1 MEYINVYNSTYKRLV
16 KNGYIKPKILLIGWN
31 GEVIDDIT
39 DICDLPSGSLS
50 IKMGESRY
58 SGSIRVLMSKLDYSL
73 ELKCIK
79 ALIGVSDGTDTYY
92 MSFGVMPIAGISKDG
107 EYLVLDLC
115 DKFDVLSGKLKL
127 GFTSA
132 QLQIPSS
139 SKLDLLDE
147 SSIASGKGIK
157 IGSCIRDILST
168 KIGNGLL
175 LDPITPLIDK
185 EFDDISL
192 EKQIVIGAGFYPAAA
207 IKELT
212 AAYMYDSYYD
222 GDGHLRVERNLSDDY
237 YYLAPQWEFTDNDMS
252 DLTAEDDTTEYIN
265 AQRVTG
271 TDIGGKVY
279 SYTAYN
285 NNPRSPLRTSLIGIR
300 RAPDVE
306 ISNGGSTRRCEM
318 YAKYLLKHKT
328 ASAIRISFNS
338 YILPHILANRPIMVS
353 SITSG
358 MEREKYIVDS
368 ATIPL
373 GGGSMNIS
381 ASKIEYLPF
390 EEGDYE

>member
-1 MEYINVYNSTYKRLV
+1 MDYINVYNSTYKRLA
-16 KNGYIKPKILLIGWN
+16 KNGFIKSKILLTGWN
-31 GEVIDDIT
+31 GEVIDDISE
-39 DICDLPSGSLS
+39 ICDLSSSSIS

-58 SGSIRVLMSKLDYSL
+58 SGSIRVLMSRLKYSL
-73 ELKCIK
+73 DLKCIK
-79 ALIGVSDGTDTYY
+79 ALVGVSNGEDTYY
-92 MSFGVMPIAGISKDG
+92 MSFGVMPISGLSKDG
-107 EYLVLDLC
+107 EYMILDLC

-147 SSIASGKGIK
+147 SSISSGKGIK
-157 IGSCIRDILST
+157 IGNCIRDILSAQ
-168 KIGNGLL
+168 IGNELL
-175 LDPITPLIDK
+175 LDPYTPLIDK

-212 AAYMYDSYYD
+212 AAYMYVPYYD
-222 GDGHLRVERNLSDDY
+222 GDGHLRIERNLSDDY
-237 YYLAPQWEFTDNDMS
+237 YYLAPQWEYTDSDVS
-252 DLTAEDDTTEYIN
+252 DLSIEDDPTEYIN

-271 TDIGGKVY
+271 TDINGKVY

-328 ASAIRISFNS
+328 ASATKISFNS
-338 YILPHILANRPIMVS
+338 YILPHILAERPIMLS
-353 SITSG
+353 SSRSG
-358 MEREKYIVDS
+358 IERKKYIVTS
-368 ATIPL
+368 AGIPL
-373 GGGSMNIS
+373 GGGQMNIS

-390 EEGDYE
+390 EEGNYE